1 MEWMMSKIAVAG
13 KGGVGK
19 TTLTAL
25 LARTFAKR
33 GQSVIAVD
41 ADPAACLGFALGLPP
56 ELQAK
61 VAPISGMS
69 ELIEERTGAK
79 PGSYGTYFKI
89 NPRVDDIP
97 ERFSVQFQGVR
108 LLRLGT
114 IERGG
119 SGCICP
125 ESAMLKALV
134 SYLILQSD
142 EQLLL
147 DMDAGLE
154 NLGRATASAVDH
166 FLVVVEP
173 GKRSMEIAHQ
183 IAKLAA
189 DVGIRTV
196 ALLAN
201 KIRCEDDQRFIEENR
216 GALPLLGSLSFQ
228 PAAIQADQDGA
239 SIYDAVPQLVRE
251 AESIVDILQSMMS

>member
-1 MEWMMSKIAVAG
+1 MSKIAVAG

-25 LARTFAKR
+25 LARIFAGR
-33 GQSVIAVD
+33 GKSVIAVD

-56 ELQAK
+56 ELQAR
-61 VAPISGMS
+61 VTPISEMS

-79 PGSYGTYFKI
+79 PGSYGAYFKI

-97 ERFSVQFQGVR
+97 ERFSVQFKGVR

-114 IERGG
+114 IDRGG

-125 ESAMLKALV
+125 ESAVLKALV
-134 SYLILQSD
+134 TYLILHRD

-173 GKRSMEIAHQ
+173 GKRSIETAHQ

-189 DVGIRTV
+189 DVGIKTV
-196 ALLAN
+196 ALVAN
-201 KIRCEDDQRFIEENR
+201 KVRGEEDRRFIEGNR
-216 GALPLLGSLSFQ
+216 GSLPLLGCLSFQ

-239 SIYDAVPQLVRE
+239 SVYDAVPQLVRE
-251 AESIVDILQSMMS
+251 AEGIVDILQSMTS

>member
-1 MEWMMSKIAVAG
+1 MSKIAVAG

-19 TTLTAL
+19 TTLAAL
-25 LARTFAKR
+25 LSRIFAGR

-61 VAPISGMS
+61 VTPISEMS

-97 ERFSVQFQGVR
+97 ERFSVQYQGVR

-114 IERGG
+114 IDRGG

-125 ESAMLKALV
+125 ESAMLKSLV
-134 SYLILQSD
+134 TYLILHRD
-142 EQLLL
+142 EQLIL

-154 NLGRATASAVDH
+154 HLGRATASAVDH

-173 GKRSMEIAHQ
+173 GKRSMETAHQ

-189 DVGIRTV
+189 DIGIKTV
-196 ALLAN
+196 ALVAN
-201 KIRCEDDQRFIEENR
+201 KVRGEEDRRFIEENR
-216 GALPLLGSLSFQ
+216 GSLPLLGYLSFQ
-228 PAAIQADQDGA
+228 PAAIKADQDGA
-239 SIYDAVPQLVRE
+239 SIFDAVPQLARE
-251 AESIVDILQSMMS
+251 AGEIANALQSMVP

>member
-1 MEWMMSKIAVAG
+1 MSKIAVAG

-25 LARTFAKR
+25 MARIYASQ
-33 GQSVIAVD
+33 GLSVIAVD
-41 ADPAACLGFALGLPP
+41 ADPAASLGFALGLPA

-61 VAPISGMS
+61 VTPISEMG
-69 ELIEERTGAK
+69 ELIEERTGAI

-97 ERFSVQFQGVR
+97 ERFSVVHQGVR

-114 IERGG
+114 ISRGG

-125 ESAMLKALV
+125 ESAMVKALV
-134 SYLILQSD
+134 TFLILQND
-142 EQLLL
+142 EQLLI

-166 FLVVVEP
+166 FIIVVEP
-173 GKRSMEIAHQ
+173 GKRSLETAHQ
-183 IAKLAA
+183 IAKLAN
-189 DVGIRTV
+189 DIGIKSIYLV
-196 ALLAN
+196 AN
-201 KIRCEDDQRFIEENR
+201 KVRGEEDRQFIYQNARE
-216 GALPLLGSLSFQ
+216 LPVLGFLPFSSD
-228 PAAIQADQDGA
+228 AIKADQDMV
-239 SIYDAVPQLVRE
+239 SVYDVAPQLVE
-251 AESIVDILQSMMS
+251 EVKAIIAKLESEKQNSSG

>member
-1 MEWMMSKIAVAG
+1 MSKIAVAG

-19 TTLTAL
+19 TTLAAL
-25 LARTFAKR
+25 LSRIFAGR

-61 VAPISGMS
+61 VTPISEMS

-97 ERFSVQFQGVR
+97 ERFSVQYQGVR

-114 IERGG
+114 IDRGG

-125 ESAMLKALV
+125 ESAMLKSLV
-134 SYLILQSD
+134 TYLILHRD
-142 EQLLL
+142 EQLIL

-154 NLGRATASAVDH
+154 HLGRATASAVDY

-173 GKRSMEIAHQ
+173 GKRSMETAHQ

-189 DVGIRTV
+189 DIGIKTV
-196 ALLAN
+196 ALVAN
-201 KIRCEDDQRFIEENR
+201 KVRGEEDRRFIEENR
-216 GALPLLGSLSFQ
+216 GSLPLLGYLSFQ
-228 PAAIQADQDGA
+228 PAAIKADQDGA
-239 SIYDAVPQLVRE
+239 SIFDAVPQLARE
-251 AESIVDILQSMMS
+251 AGEIANALQSMVP

>member
-1 MEWMMSKIAVAG
+1 MAKIAVAG

-19 TTLTAL
+19 TTLAAL
-25 LARTFAKR
+25 LARIFANR

-41 ADPAACLGFALGLPP
+41 ADPAACLGMALGFPP
-56 ELQAK
+56 DLQAR
-61 VAPISGMS
+61 VTPISELS
-69 ELIEERTGAK
+69 ALIEERTGAK
-79 PGSYGTYFKI
+79 PGSFGAYFQI

-97 ERFSVQFQGVR
+97 ERFSVQYQGVR
-108 LLRLGT
+108 LLRLGAIT
-114 IERGG
+114 QGG

-134 SYLILQSD
+134 TYLVLYRD
-142 EQLLL
+142 EQLIL

-154 NLGRATASAVDH
+154 HLGRATAGAVDH

-173 GKRSMEIAHQ
+173 GQRSLSTAHQ

-189 DVGIRTV
+189 DIGVKTV
-196 ALLAN
+196 SLVAN
-201 KIRCEDDQRFIEENR
+201 KIRGAEDRRFIEENR
-216 GALPLLGSLSFQ
+216 GSLPLLGCLSFQ

-239 SIYDAVPQLVRE
+239 SIFDAVPQLARE
-251 AESIVDILQSMMS
+251 AESIAVKL